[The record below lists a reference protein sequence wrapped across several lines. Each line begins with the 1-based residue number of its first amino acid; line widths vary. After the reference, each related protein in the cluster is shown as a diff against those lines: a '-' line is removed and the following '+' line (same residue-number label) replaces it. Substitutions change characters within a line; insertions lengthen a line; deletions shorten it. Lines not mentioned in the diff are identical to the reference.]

1 MYARNNV
8 RPQLH
13 NIDQDKVARLY
24 ADLRRESSASG
35 GVPIAVR
42 HIESVMRMAEARA
55 RMHLRESVRED
66 DVDLAIATIL
76 ESFIQAQKM
85 SVRRALRRGFRKYL
99 ADPSDFFSLLLVEL
113 QKMVSAFPLQV
124 ASIGM

>member
-1 MYARNNV
+1 MLGEGPVVRLFSDARLV
-8 RPQLH
+8 Q
-13 NIDQDKVARLY
+13 VARLY

-66 DVDLAIATIL
+66 DVDVAIG
-76 ESFIQAQKM
+76 EKF
-85 SVRRALRRGFRKYL
+85 V
-99 ADPSDFFSLLLVEL
+99 
-113 QKMVSAFPLQV
+113 V
-124 ASIGM
+124 AV

>member
-1 MYARNNV
+1 MYV
-8 RPQLH
+8 YLQ
-13 NIDQDKVARLY
+13 VAKLY

-66 DVDLAIATIL
+66 DVDVAIGKRGRDLTEKCTWNIFSTFCVPLSLSL
-76 ESFIQAQKM
+76 EAYTTRPTRC
-85 SVRRALRRGFRKYL
+85 VDVPGEDCGRAL
-99 ADPSDFFSLLLVEL
+99 
-113 QKMVSAFPLQV
+113 
-124 ASIGM
+124 

>member
-1 MYARNNV
+1 M
-8 RPQLH
+8 
-13 NIDQDKVARLY
+13 ARLY

-66 DVDLAIATIL
+66 DVDVAIGENWYSL
-76 ESFIQAQKM
+76 DFIG
-85 SVRRALRRGFRKYL
+85 LNI
-99 ADPSDFFSLLLVEL
+99 SD
-113 QKMVSAFPLQV
+113 
-124 ASIGM
+124 I

>member
-1 MYARNNV
+1 MAQVRARHGMQAGTYFRSRDFGRRSIFCV
-8 RPQLH
+8 VMTPMVLCLLISDVLRLM
-13 NIDQDKVARLY
+13 KVARLY

-66 DVDLAIATIL
+66 DVDVAIGERERGKIGG
-76 ESFIQAQKM
+76 FV
-85 SVRRALRRGFRKYL
+85 SVANVKVL
-99 ADPSDFFSLLLVEL
+99 
-113 QKMVSAFPLQV
+113 
-124 ASIGM
+124 